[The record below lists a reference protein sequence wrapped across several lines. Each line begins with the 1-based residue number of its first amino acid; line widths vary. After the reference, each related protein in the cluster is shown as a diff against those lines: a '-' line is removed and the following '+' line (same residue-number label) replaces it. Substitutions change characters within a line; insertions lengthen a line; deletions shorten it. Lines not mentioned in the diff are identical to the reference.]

1 MFSADKNA
9 AFLNQF
15 EEKSGIS
22 NAFSSLPVNAAKK
35 RNGIIE
41 RLAKLSRAQPN
52 NRLGRVRCS
61 ISDDIARIFLLK
73 NSRSLPI
80 ICG

>member
-22 NAFSSLPVNAAKK
+22 NAFSSLPVNAAKS
-35 RNGIIE
+35 E
-41 RLAKLSRAQPN
+41 TAL
-52 NRLGRVRCS
+52 
-61 ISDDIARIFLLK
+61 
-73 NSRSLPI
+73 
-80 ICG
+80 